1 MHTQRKRVRFCLEQ
15 NQEVEDDGYIQAS
28 CSSALW
34 YSSREAMMIK
44 STAYT
49 VAKESRHTAVAR
61 VLGMIYDSND
71 NVEDAQDKLNL
82 WARHAQLRRG
92 LEAVISKDF
101 RRRRQAHKEFV
112 LEAVLAA
119 QGRLRQMDC
128 DAEERNEL
136 IARLCV
142 RQTAQ
147 AARFATMMGLADEKA
162 ANAPLSSSRS
172 NSMAMCRRRS
182 SAASASSKYPTS
194 LPDSPRTVVNIAGQQ
209 SGEQ

>member
-1 MHTQRKRVRFCLEQ
+1 
-15 NQEVEDDGYIQAS
+15 
-28 CSSALW
+28 
-34 YSSREAMMIK
+34 MMIK